1 MTGTDPVS
9 NWHTTQ
15 SITRSARLPLRR
27 IQITVTAGND
37 RGLSREL
44 EEDTVIS
51 IGHAADNDIRLSD
64 PTVSHYH
71 VELFLRDNSVRVRDL
86 ESRNG
91 TYVGQARI
99 LDAEIESGTILGLGH
114 TQIRIGDITLG
125 EPASEELFQGID
137 GIVAESQA
145 MKQVVRQIRRVAS
158 VTSSVLVQGE
168 TGTGKEVVARAIHRL
183 SERNKRPFVVVDCG
197 ALSADLILSELF
209 GHEKGAF
216 TNAERLHTGA
226 FERANGG
233 TLFLDEIG
241 ELPLSVQ
248 PALLGAIERRSFRR
262 VGGER
267 ELELDVR
274 IIAATHRD
282 LRGAANAGTFRADLY
297 YRLAVTRIV
306 VPPLRE
312 RYSDLAELA
321 RQFAREITGSADAQP
336 FDGRALEM
344 LRLQH
349 FHGNVRELRNLVE
362 NQIVMGVF
370 DLPPNTT
377 RMPNAGRTTS
387 AMVTYREARTEVL
400 LNFEREYLSRLIAAC
415 GNNVSEAARRAQM
428 DRPYLLSL
436 LRKHSLRAPGT
447 AGTE

>member
-158 VTSSVLVQGE
+158 VTSSVLVEGE

-312 RYSDLAELA
+312 RYSDLAE
-321 RQFAREITGSADAQP
+321 
-336 FDGRALEM
+336 
-344 LRLQH
+344 
-349 FHGNVRELRNLVE
+349 
-362 NQIVMGVF
+362 
-370 DLPPNTT
+370 
-377 RMPNAGRTTS
+377 
-387 AMVTYREARTEVL
+387 
-400 LNFEREYLSRLIAAC
+400 
-415 GNNVSEAARRAQM
+415 
-428 DRPYLLSL
+428 
-436 LRKHSLRAPGT
+436 
-447 AGTE
+447 